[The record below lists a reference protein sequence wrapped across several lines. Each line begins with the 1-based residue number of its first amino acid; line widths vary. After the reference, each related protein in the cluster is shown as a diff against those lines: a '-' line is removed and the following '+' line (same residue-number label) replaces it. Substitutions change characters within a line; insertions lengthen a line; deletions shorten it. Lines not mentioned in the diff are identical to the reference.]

1 MIIAVGALCAA
12 CADAAE
18 PDRMREGRLAITPV
32 AASSPTSLVDIAG
45 ARIRLR
51 RAGATGP
58 FLDTTVTLSPEQ
70 SEFDLTLTVPIKGAS
85 ETLLLS
91 LVLLDPEGAE
101 VYRDQG
107 DPTAITVSASTE
119 PDPIDVPIEFIGPG
133 AAAVRLEI
141 TETELVVS
149 PGGTVQLEATAYDAA
164 DQAIPGAPIGWI
176 ALDAL
181 VSVDELTS
189 GLVQAGTQTG
199 TARVMA
205 MLPRVREGAPLVT
218 DTATVT
224 VIDQEPAPVSG
235 RVLDA
240 LTGSGIAGAA
250 IDVIQGGATLL
261 SALTGATGSFELTL
275 DAGTYDLDVDAPGY
289 TPTTYRGL
297 SVTAGAPLQLEP
309 ILLVPV
315 SPDPGAI
322 AGVVRDAL
330 TGFGI
335 AAADVA
341 LRVGMNATTGT
352 PAATVT
358 ADATG
363 SYRFEGVDAGTYTVT
378 ATASGY
384 TEGFRTGIVVGASE
398 TFNQDVTLSPVGSGD
413 VVRIVL
419 TWGASPS
426 DLDSH
431 LTGPLALGG
440 RFHVYYAA
448 EGSLTAA
455 PWAALDLDDTSSFGP
470 ETITIVQYV
479 AGVYRY
485 SVHDY
490 SNSDL
495 TSSTALS
502 TSGAR
507 VDVYRGAELVGSF
520 FPPGQDGTLW
530 TVFELDGTTLTLTP
544 IGTMSYESDSG
555 AITTTGS
562 GGSSV
567 PLFEKR

>member
-1 MIIAVGALCAA
+1 MTVAVLCAA
-12 CADAAE
+12 CADTAD
-18 PDRMREGRLAITPV
+18 PDRMREGRLAISPV
-32 AASSPTSLVDIAG
+32 AATSPTSLVDIAA
-45 ARIRLR
+45 ARIRLSR
-51 RAGATGP
+51 IGATEP
-58 FLDTTVTLSPEQ
+58 FLDTTVAVSPEQ

-91 LVLLDPEGAE
+91 LVLLDLDGGE

-107 DPTAITVSASTE
+107 DPTTITVSASTE
-119 PDPIDVPIEFIGPG
+119 TDPIDVPIEYIGPG
-133 AAAVRLEI
+133 ATATRLEI
-141 TETELVVS
+141 TEEAVFLS
-149 PGGTVQLEATAYDAA
+149 PGGAVQLEAVAYDEANQVIG
-164 DQAIPGAPIGWI
+164 DAPIGWL

-181 VSVDELTS
+181 VTLDDLTS

-199 TARVMA
+199 SARVMA
-205 MLPRVREGAPLVT
+205 MLPRVREGVPLVS
-218 DTATVT
+218 DTAIVT
-224 VIDQEPAPVSG
+224 VIEQAPALVSG

-240 LTGSGIAGAA
+240 VSGSGIAGAG
-250 IDVIQGGATLL
+250 IDVTQGGATVLT
-261 SALTGATGSFELTL
+261 ALTDANGAFELTL
-275 DAGTYDLDVDAPGY
+275 DAGTYDLDVDATGY
-289 TPTTYRGL
+289 TPTTYQGL

-309 ILLVPV
+309 ILLVPL
-315 SPDPGAI
+315 SPEPGAI

-330 TGFGI
+330 TGLGI

-341 LRVGMNATTGT
+341 LRAGINATTGT
-352 PAATVT
+352 PVATVT
-358 ADATG
+358 TDGTG
-363 SYRFEGVDAGTYTVT
+363 SYRIEGVDAGTYTVT

-398 TFNQDVTLSPVGSGD
+398 IFNQDVTLSPVGSGD

-455 PWAALDLDDTSSFGP
+455 PWAALDLDDTASFGP

-490 SNSDL
+490 SNRGA
-495 TSSTALS
+495 TTSTALS

-507 VDVYRGAELVGSF
+507 VDVYRGAELLRSF

-530 TVFELDGTTLTLTP
+530 TVFELDGTSLTLTP
-544 IGTMSYESDSG
+544 VGTMSYESDSG
-555 AITTTGS
+555 AITAPGEHGTG
-562 GGSSV
+562 V
-567 PLFEKR
+567 LLPQKK